1 MENLIV
7 EEIWTDDCSD
17 ISEEKE
23 IYRITDLVK
32 ASQAF
37 RELTEINK
45 KIKSREIYA
54 EKEHERINNW
64 LEKEYDTDY
73 KRIIRLEGLLRQY
86 YEEQKEQDKNF
97 KLSTP
102 YGKVTARKQQP
113 TWEYKENAVEVL
125 KEHGLFQLIR
135 TKEEVNKAEAK
146 KVLKKAGNHAVTEDG
161 EIIEAIIITENEP
174 KINIELAKI

>member
-17 ISEEKE
+17 TSEERERFK
-23 IYRITDLVK
+23 ITDLEQ
-32 ASQAF
+32 ASWAF
-37 RELTEINK
+37 RKLIELNK
-45 KIKSREIYA
+45 KVEAREIYA
-54 EKEHERINNW
+54 EKEHERINKW
-64 LEKEYDTDY
+64 LEKEYEADY
-73 KRIIRLEGLLRQY
+73 KSVVFFEGLLRQY

-174 KINIELAKI
+174 KINIEPAKI